1 MLHFSPPFFAGFMGL
16 GAAEMIVVFIIL
28 AIIFGGIM
36 GLAGMFFEYQRKKLA
51 HDIARLAL
59 EKGQPV
65 PEQFAGREHHR
76 ARRPGSELD
85 QHDLR
90 GGLVLIAVG
99 AGVYLFLN
107 AVADQRV
114 ALLAAVPGF
123 IGVALLLHWVL
134 TRIMTRKQDN
144 PPPPAA

>member
-1 MLHFSPPFFAGFMGL
+1 MVHHPLPLFALLGL
-16 GAAEMIVVFIIL
+16 GNAELAVIIVIF
-28 AIIFGGIM
+28 AMIFGGIM
-36 GLAGMFFEYQRKKLA
+36 GIAGMFFEHQRKKLA
-51 HDIARLAL
+51 HEVARLAL

-65 PEQFAGREHHR
+65 PSQVTGEEHRSPHPAGSDLNHR
-76 ARRPGSELD
+76 
-85 QHDLR
+85 DLR
-90 GGLVLIAVG
+90 GGLVLIGVG

-123 IGVALLLHWVL
+123 IGIALVVNWILVRL
-134 TRIMTRKQDN
+134 MNRKQEN